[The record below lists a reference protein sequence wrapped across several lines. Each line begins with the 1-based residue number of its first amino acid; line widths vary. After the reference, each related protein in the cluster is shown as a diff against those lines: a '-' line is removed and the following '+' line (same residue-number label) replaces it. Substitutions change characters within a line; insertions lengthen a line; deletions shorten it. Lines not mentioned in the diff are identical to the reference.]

1 MTTLAIRY
9 KEARIVAGLSQA
21 DLARLACTTPT
32 TISKI
37 EKGVIKNPRHL
48 NLHADALGVSEV
60 YLTFGDGDQPRPT
73 KNSSSKQY
81 QALSRS
87 LRQLDRDGFLKGEV
101 FQIINNAISIAN
113 IHHKQME
120 SR

>member
-1 MTTLAIRY
+1 MTTLAERY

-37 EKGVIKNPRHL
+37 EKGIIKNPRHL
-48 NLHADALGVSEV
+48 KLHSDALGVSEI
-60 YLTFGDGDQPRPT
+60 YLSFGDGDLPKPSE
-73 KNSSSKQY
+73 NSSSKQY
-81 QALSRS
+81 QALSKS
-87 LRQLDRDGFLKGEV
+87 LRQLDKDGFLKGEV

-113 IHHKQME
+113 IHHKQMA